1 MFCLLLQK
9 YGFSQIC
16 VYMTRRVAI
25 SVVTKVKTKEIDIF
39 SGAADFGLVLGSTG
53 RISGSRSELK
63 YPNSGTLSASWL
75 WRVWRAATPSTS
87 WKRVRD
93 FSGKNSE
100 KSIIFILILISWAC
114 LISNYW
120 RHFNVVNWLK
130 KVKATYS
137 HPNCKNSKYGF
148 AYRLHPWHKI
158 MHIISA

>member
-25 SVVTKVKTKEIDIF
+25 SVVTKVNTKEIDIF

-93 FSGKNSE
+93 FSGKNSDHY
-100 KSIIFILILISWAC
+100 F
-114 LISNYW
+114 
-120 RHFNVVNWLK
+120 HFDSHIMGMFDFQLLK
-130 KVKATYS
+130 TLQ
-137 HPNCKNSKYGF
+137 C
-148 AYRLHPWHKI
+148 RQLT
-158 MHIISA
+158 